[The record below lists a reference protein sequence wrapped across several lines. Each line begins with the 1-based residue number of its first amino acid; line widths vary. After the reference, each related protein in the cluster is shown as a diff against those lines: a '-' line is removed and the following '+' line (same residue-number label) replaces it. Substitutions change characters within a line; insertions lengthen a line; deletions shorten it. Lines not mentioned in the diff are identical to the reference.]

1 LEDVPVDASFR
12 SNKVAIFSDKVHSIN
27 LGSYLKM
34 TNVKEFSKCNGI
46 KDGVEGEE
54 SIEKW

>member
-1 LEDVPVDASFR
+1 VDASFR